1 MRKLILRVLTIL
13 ILLCM
18 VCCPLSA
25 RAAGLVDVDRQCSLE
40 LEYSSNGTGFAGLDI
55 QIYRI
60 AEMYADGTYALAA
73 PFNQIPV
80 KIHGIRY
87 QREWRDA
94 ANTLAAYIA
103 AQQIPTTKKEK
114 TNEAGKAM
122 FTDLET
128 GIYLVM
134 GLSVKNETHTYQFEN
149 FCVFLPTP
157 QSNGALKYDMA
168 AKPKFSVTPNP
179 EQPGEISYQVVKLWK
194 DAGNEAGRPE
204 RVEVDIL
211 KNGVVQETV
220 TLHAENNWTYS
231 WTAPEGEDAWTV
243 VEKNVPEGYSV
254 VMTASGTA
262 FSITNTR
269 PAEEDE
275 PPKTG
280 DSFSL
285 RFWLSAMSISGMML
299 MLCGTLPKRK
309 RR

>member
-1 MRKLILRVLTIL
+1 MRKTIFRVLAFAIFFCIAL
-13 ILLCM
+13 K
-18 VCCPLSA
+18 PLPVY
-25 RAAGLVDVDRQCSLE
+25 AAEFVDVDRQCSLE

-73 PFNQIPV
+73 PFDQLPV
-80 KIHGIRY
+80 KIHGIQH

-94 ANTLAAYIA
+94 ANTLAAYIT
-103 AQQIPTTKKEK
+103 AQQIPATKTEK
-114 TNEAGKAM
+114 TNDAGKAA
-122 FTDLET
+122 FADLET

-134 GLSVKNETHTYQFEN
+134 GLSVKTESHTYQFEN
-149 FCVFLPTP
+149 FCLFLPTP
-157 QSNGALKYDMA
+157 QSDGALKYDMA

-220 TLHAENNWTYS
+220 ALHAENNWTYA

-262 FSITNTR
+262 FTITNTR